1 MARKHWLTLAVL
13 SLFSL
18 GCDVRSIVETSPF
31 TVTVRTSEGRPIEGA
46 VIEGGIDWDAF
57 RVKTNADGHA
67 TLPASAWS
75 QDAWIHL
82 DNYIPR
88 RVVLNR
94 PYRYELA
101 PTPQRLRLLGSVEG
115 LAVRFAPGRLST
127 LDYQGTYHLYSIDG
141 TGLAEMATAE
151 FPHGVK
157 QARLIGDTLWL
168 AAYDEGIFAYS
179 LADPEHPLEVLHLAI
194 PGVNRVFALR
204 GNMIVVGNDKEV
216 SSLGVYLFEADG
228 TFVEAARFGDFYV
241 ASIDFLDGYLIAT
254 GYNKAHPRVYA
265 LDDPAYPLLVYEN
278 AEPEH
283 WTGLLYGRQ
292 YIQIPN
298 GDDISGN
305 TVYRRLD
312 LTAPALPV
320 DAGTFRADS
329 RLIAIIDDATAI
341 GYYHVLGNALSVLK
355 GGPATGY
362 WTAAVIS
369 EDPHTGLNLFGGC
382 APPYFVISE
391 RLWVLEDRITP

>member
-1 MARKHWLTLAVL
+1 MARKYWLTLGVL

-18 GCDVRSIVETSPF
+18 GCNVRSIVETSPF
-31 TVTVRTSEGRPIEGA
+31 TVTVLTSQGRPIEGA
-46 VIEGGIDWDAF
+46 VIEGGIDWDYFWVEAD
-57 RVKTNADGHA
+57 ADGRA
-67 TLPASAWS
+67 TLPASAGGG
-75 QDAWIHL
+75 DAWIHL

-115 LAVRFAPGRLST
+115 RAVRFAPDRLSPWT
-127 LDYQGTYHLYSIDG
+127 IRERTIYAIDG

-168 AAYDEGIFAYS
+168 AAYDDGIFAYS

-194 PGVNRVFALR
+194 PGVSRVFALR

-216 SSLGVYLFEADG
+216 SSLVVYLFEADG

-241 ASIDFLDGYLIAT
+241 AAIDFLDGYLIAT
-254 GYNKAHPRVYA
+254 GYSKAHPRVYA
-265 LDDPAYPLLVYEN
+265 LDDPAHPLLVYEDT
-278 AEPEH
+278 EPEH

-292 YIQIPN
+292 YVQVPPR
-298 GDDISGN
+298 DSVSGN
-305 TVYRRLD
+305 TVHGRLD
-312 LTAPALPV
+312 LADPAHPREI
-320 DAGTFRADS
+320 GTFRADS
-329 RLIAIIDDATAI
+329 CLIAVIDDATAI

-355 GGPATGY
+355 GGPVTGY
-362 WTAAVIS
+362 WTAAIIS
-369 EDPHTGLNLFGGC
+369 EDPHYDLNEFGGC

>member
-1 MARKHWLTLAVL
+1 MARKCWLTLAVL

-31 TVTVRTSEGRPIEGA
+31 TVTVLTSQGRPIEGA
-46 VIEGGIDWDAF
+46 VIEGGIDWDYFWVEAD
-57 RVKTNADGHA
+57 ADGRA
-67 TLPASAWS
+67 TLPASAGGG
-75 QDAWIHL
+75 DAWIHL

-115 LAVRFAPGRLST
+115 QAVRFAPGRLST
-127 LDYQGTYHLYSIDG
+127 LDYQGTYHLYAIGG

-168 AAYDEGIFAYS
+168 AAYDDGIFAYS

-254 GYNKAHPRVYA
+254 AYSKAHPRVYA
-265 LDDPAYPLLVYEN
+265 LYDPFHPVLVYEDT
-278 AEPEH
+278 EPEH

-292 YIQIPN
+292 YVQVPPR
-298 GDDISGN
+298 DSVSGN
-305 TVYRRLD
+305 TVHGRLD
-312 LTAPALPV
+312 LTDPAHPREI
-320 DAGTFRADS
+320 GTLRADS

-355 GGPATGY
+355 GGPVTGY

-369 EDPHTGLNLFGGC
+369 EDPHYDLNLFGGC
-382 APPYFVISE
+382 APPYFVISD

>member
-1 MARKHWLTLAVL
+1 MARRCWLTLAVL
-13 SLFSL
+13 CLFSL

-46 VIEGGIDWDAF
+46 VIEGGIDWDSF
-57 RVKTNADGHA
+57 WVETNADGHA
-67 TLPASAWS
+67 TLPASAWGV
-75 QDAWIHL
+75 DAWIHL
-82 DNYIPR
+82 DNHIPR

-115 LAVRFAPGRLST
+115 QAVLFAPGRVAT
-127 LDYQGTYHLYSIDG
+127 LDYQGTYHLYAIDG
-141 TGLAEMATAE
+141 TGVVEIATAE
-151 FPHGVK
+151 FPSGVR

-168 AAYDEGIFAYS
+168 GAYDEGVFSYS

-194 PGVNRVFALR
+194 PGINRVFAVR

-241 ASIDFLDGYLIAT
+241 AAIDFLDGYLIAT
-254 GYNKAHPRVYA
+254 GYSKAHPRVYA
-265 LDDPAYPLLVYEN
+265 LDDPAHPLLVYEN
-278 AEPEH
+278 AGPEY
-283 WTGLLYGRQ
+283 WSGLLYGRQ
-292 YIQIPN
+292 YIQIP
-298 GDDISGN
+298 DPDVISGN
-305 TVYRRLD
+305 TVYGRLN
-312 LTAPALPV
+312 LTDPALPAE
-320 DAGTFRADS
+320 AGTFRADS
-329 RLIAIIDDATAI
+329 RLIAMVDGSTAV
-341 GYYHVLGNALSVLK
+341 GYYHVMGSALSVLK

-369 EDPHTGLNLFGGC
+369 EDPHYDLNLFGGC